1 MLTKSSQK
9 TYKLIEKEK
18 KRLHSGRIIEIEH
31 GSFTPLLMS
40 ATSGMGRECKK
51 FYSRLAKMISL
62 KRGTG
67 YNITAI
73 YCSDPLEQSF
83 SGDAY
88 VSECFSNV

>member
-1 MLTKSSQK
+1 M
-9 TYKLIEKEK
+9 
-18 KRLHSGRIIEIEH
+18 
-31 GSFTPLLMS
+31 P
-40 ATSGMGRECKK
+40 AASGMGRECKK

-73 YCSDPLEQSF
+73 YCSDSLEQSF

-88 VSECFSNV
+88 VSECFSNVFSNVWFHIIYYSTIANYKLYSDECNT

>member
-1 MLTKSSQK
+1 ML
-9 TYKLIEKEK
+9 
-18 KRLHSGRIIEIEH
+18 
-31 GSFTPLLMS
+31 
-40 ATSGMGRECKK
+40 AASGMGRECKK

-73 YCSDPLEQSF
+73 YCSDSLEQSF

-88 VSECFSNV
+88 VSECFSNVRFHIIYYSTIANYKLYSDECNT